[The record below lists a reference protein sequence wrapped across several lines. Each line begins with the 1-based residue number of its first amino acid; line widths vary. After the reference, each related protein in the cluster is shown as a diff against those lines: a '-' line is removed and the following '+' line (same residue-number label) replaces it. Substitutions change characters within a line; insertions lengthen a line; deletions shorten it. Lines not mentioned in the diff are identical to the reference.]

1 MKKINSILL
10 IEDDPISNFLSDTI
24 IRKLNFAEEINIK
37 GNGESALK
45 FLEDSH
51 LNNKEFP
58 QIIILDINMP
68 IMDGFEFLEK
78 LELLPYY
85 NKKKTLIIIL
95 SNLLSEKD
103 IKILNQIT
111 SLTYLSKPLNK
122 EKLMGLLLKENK
134 PELEYNK

>member
-24 IRKLNFAEEINIK
+24 IRKLNLAEEINIK

-45 FLEDSH
+45 FLEESH
-51 LNNKEFP
+51 VNNKPFP
-58 QIIILDINMP
+58 QVIMLDINMP

-78 LELLPYY
+78 LETLPYY
-85 NKKKTLIIIL
+85 DKNKTLIIIL

-103 IKILNQIT
+103 IRILNQIT
-111 SLTYLSKPLNK
+111 ALTYLSKPLNK
-122 EKLMGLLLKENK
+122 EKLINVFLKENK
-134 PELEYNK
+134 QEFQYN

>member
-45 FLEDSH
+45 FLEESH